1 MAFSSLDDRTWRV
14 RLVVDVPFVVG
25 RAAAIGRASRELEAF
40 RGQVAGDGS
49 RLTVVLTVDAPDG
62 VAAVATAADEMSR
75 ALTHCGAPGAEVV
88 DHGVEEY
95 IELVGLDALI
105 AQL

>member
-1 MAFSSLDDRTWRV
+1 MWRV
-14 RLVVDVPFVVG
+14 RLVVDVPFVIG
-25 RAAAIGRASRELEAF
+25 RAAAIGRASRELVAL

-49 RLTVVLTVDAPDG
+49 RLTVAVTVEAPDG
-62 VAAVATAADEMSR
+62 VAAVATAAEEVCG
-75 ALTHCGAPGAEVV
+75 ALAHCGAPGATVI
-88 DHGVEEY
+88 DHGADEY